1 MNIYR
6 QGDVLVVEMREI
18 PFTAKIIEKDKGR
31 VILAYGKV
39 TGHCHAIHNRAT
51 MFRADEGI
59 GTWLQVADGGA
70 DLVHEEHSTIA
81 LPPGNYQVVIQ
92 REYSPEAIRNVQD

>member
-1 MNIYR
+1 MKIFR
-6 QGDVLVVEMREI
+6 QGDVLVRQIKSI
-18 PFTAKIIEKDKGR
+18 PANVKPQEKC
-31 VILAYGKV
+31 ILALGEV
-39 TGHCHAIHNRAT
+39 TGHSHMIRSRAT
-51 MFRADEGI
+51 MFRADEGQSY
-59 GTWLQVADGGA
+59 LLVEDGGA